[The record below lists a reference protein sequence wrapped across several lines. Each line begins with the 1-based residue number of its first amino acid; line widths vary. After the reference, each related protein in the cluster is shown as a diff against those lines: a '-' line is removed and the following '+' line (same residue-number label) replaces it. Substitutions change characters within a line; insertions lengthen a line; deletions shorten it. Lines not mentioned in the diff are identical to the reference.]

1 MLAGRG
7 AVALPGARVSYTR
20 PLGQRRQELESYG
33 ERWYVRCVSSISTPT
48 RPKGLSRAQPRALV
62 RGALPIH
69 GWCPVAQCHI
79 EEVRAT
85 ARSTRFSAPP
95 HNLHFSCVCCDKPNL

>member
-33 ERWYVRCVSSISTPT
+33 ERWYGVLVRSPH
-48 RPKGLSRAQPRALV
+48 RRGPKG
-62 RGALPIH
+62 
-69 GWCPVAQCHI
+69 
-79 EEVRAT
+79 
-85 ARSTRFSAPP
+85 
-95 HNLHFSCVCCDKPNL
+95 